1 MGPAP
6 LEFWSLAVSDLVLP
20 DSREWNVDT
29 IQLVLPFE
37 EHKIRSIKPSVSG
50 APDKLSWL
58 GASLGN
64 YSTQSGYAAA
74 ISKRSDVMDI
84 AQEHLNF
91 NWKKEIWSLKTSLK
105 TKLFAWKIIHGA
117 IPTGEALRAT
127 AAWDT
132 IKLCCNQI
140 RWCLEWKLKY
150 CRSRLDSGF
159 SEQSFIVLGL
169 GAPCKTLLAAEALAL
184 REATWKCG
192 ELSLARIKCESD
204 CAYLVKAINAKIPS
218 VPSLVSMG
226 SWLIFKI

>member
-1 MGPAP
+1 MKISSRSQKKVTSHSWRGILIGRDIIMSNAGWEVGNCESINIWDKLWLRGYNPERSMGPAP

-20 DSREWNVDT
+20 ASREWNVDT

-140 RWCLEWKLKY
+140 RCCLEWKLKY

-159 SEQSFIVLGL
+159 SEQNFIVLGL
-169 GAPCKTLLAAEALAL
+169 GAPC
-184 REATWKCG
+184 
-192 ELSLARIKCESD
+192 
-204 CAYLVKAINAKIPS
+204 
-218 VPSLVSMG
+218 M
-226 SWLIFKI
+226 